1 MSESTDTST
10 VKQKPK
16 KVGERLKESIERF
29 LLMRG
34 LTSKDIIAM
43 IDDVLANKAI
53 KHDDDEDGDLR
64 KIRERVA
71 LILEGLDETE
81 IARIRKQVSL
91 ILAGKGVP
99 SLTPL
104 LFISRTLN
112 VRLGTFLDG
121 DSSKIENLRPA
132 ICRRQMVKDEVVFG
146 DDDEQLIYHP
156 LSMNKSGVSMEPY
169 IIEMGTPTNIDKLMN
184 DNEFK
189 KKRLERHAG
198 EEFIYVMKGRLVAQ
212 VGNETIMLDEGD
224 SIYYHGYLPHHIF
237 SNDRDA
243 QGKPIKKTDI
253 LAVVYAP
260 PLEDTLSIKQLN
272 MNNRF
277 GKTLMRLRQMMK
289 LDVAEVSRRTGLKEN
304 VITAIEEGGKITSL
318 MPLTRITQ
326 ALGVRLWTIITNGL
340 LRNYSV
346 FRKADLEDKDQAKTL
361 MIGNLTH
368 HFLAINMSNRNMEP
382 FFIEGNTSN
391 EEEFELESREGEAF
405 CYVLEGRIKIFIG
418 STERSYIIGK
428 GESIY
433 LDTTIPYHIQTLED
447 GTKTITVVYT
457 PFTFTVEKED

>member
-1 MSESTDTST
+1 MSDSTDTST
-10 VKQKPK
+10 SKQKPK

-34 LTSKDIIAM
+34 LTSKDIISM
-43 IDDVLANKAI
+43 IDDVLANKPF
-53 KHDDDEDGDLR
+53 KSNEEEDGDLR

-91 ILAGKGVP
+91 ILKGKGVP

-132 ICRRQMVKDEVVFG
+132 ICRRLMVKDEVAFG
-146 DDDEQLIYHP
+146 DDDEKLTYHP

-169 IIEMGTPTNIDKLMN
+169 IIEMGTPTEIDKLMN
-184 DNEFK
+184 DNEFR

-289 LDVAEVSRRTGLKEN
+289 LDIAEVSRRTGLKEN
-304 VITAIEEGGKITSL
+304 VITSIEEGGQITSL

-340 LRNYSV
+340 LRNY
-346 FRKADLEDKDQAKTL
+346 
-361 MIGNLTH
+361 
-368 HFLAINMSNRNMEP
+368 
-382 FFIEGNTSN
+382 
-391 EEEFELESREGEAF
+391 
-405 CYVLEGRIKIFIG
+405 
-418 STERSYIIGK
+418 
-428 GESIY
+428 
-433 LDTTIPYHIQTLED
+433 
-447 GTKTITVVYT
+447 
-457 PFTFTVEKED
+457 

>member
-34 LTSKDIIAM
+34 LTSKDIISM

-53 KHDDDEDGDLR
+53 KSNEEEDGDLR

-91 ILAGKGVP
+91 ILKGKGVP

-132 ICRRQMVKDEVVFG
+132 ICRHQMVKDEVIFG
-146 DDDEQLIYHP
+146 DDNEQLIYHP

-318 MPLTRITQ
+318 MPLTDVDDRQLDASLPRHQHEQPQHGAVLHRREHLQRRGIRTGEPRRR
-326 ALGVRLWTIITNGL
+326 GVL
-340 LRNYSV
+340 LRAG
-346 FRKADLEDKDQAKTL
+346 RQDQDLHRQHGK
-361 MIGNLTH
+361 IVH
-368 HFLAINMSNRNMEP
+368 HRQRRVDLS
-382 FFIEGNTSN
+382 GHDD
-391 EEEFELESREGEAF
+391 
-405 CYVLEGRIKIFIG
+405 
-418 STERSYIIGK
+418 
-428 GESIY
+428 SIPHP
-433 LDTTIPYHIQTLED
+433 DA
-447 GTKTITVVYT
+447 
-457 PFTFTVEKED
+457 